1 MIASLF
7 RKFIKLIGPYPYN
20 PYLIFLFFASI
31 FFSRYAPAV
40 ILVPAGLE
48 RLKFAALL
56 LLASTIPGILFAVGA
71 ILLNR
76 YRFWSQ
82 KSTLLYIFE
91 VAFFQILNLLS
102 LGPITDVLSKHTR
115 ETSIVLLPLNIT
127 TFSASLFLA
136 LISLALMHQAER
148 RISDRL
154 DQANKLVNRL
164 ESEREGLIQSDEKLR
179 RQTSQFLHDRVQ
191 SELMV
196 VGMKL
201 KSISGKSSDEVNEVI
216 DRAIVRLEETR
227 ATDLRDLIQVLTP
240 NLDAGSLQSA
250 LGVLLEQYRT
260 SMGVSLQVD
269 LATEKLDAELLLGI
283 FRIIE
288 QSTLNSLVHGPAKR
302 VEIHVNT
309 STDGITKIIVSDDGP
324 GVAVESLTPGVGTAI
339 IDSWV
344 GILNGTKEVDS
355 APGHGY
361 QLRVTF
367 TAR

>member
-1 MIASLF
+1 M
-7 RKFIKLIGPYPYN
+7 
-20 PYLIFLFFASI
+20 
-31 FFSRYAPAV
+31 

-48 RLKFAALL
+48 RLTFAALL

-91 VAFFQILNLLS
+91 VAFFQFLNLLS
-102 LGPITDVLSKHTR
+102 LGPITDILSKHTR
-115 ETSIVLLPLNIT
+115 GTSIVLLPLNIT
-127 TFSASLFLA
+127 TFSASVFLA

-164 ESEREGLIQSDEKLR
+164 ESEREGLIQSDEKMR
-179 RQTSQFLHDRVQ
+179 RHTSQFLHDRVQ
-191 SELMV
+191 SDLMV

-227 ATDLRDLIQVLTP
+227 ATDLKDLIQVLTP
-240 NLDAGSLQSA
+240 NLDVGSLQSA
-250 LGVLLEQYRT
+250 LEVLLEQYRADMDVT
-260 SMGVSLQVD
+260 LHIDVT
-269 LATEKLDAELLLGI
+269 TEELDAESLLGI
-283 FRIIE
+283 FRIVE
-288 QSTLNSLVHGPAKR
+288 QSMLNALVHGPANR
-302 VEIHVNT
+302 VQI
-309 STDGITKIIVSDDGP
+309 SITTNAEGVTEIIVSDDGP
-324 GVAVESLTPGVGTAI
+324 GVAVGSVVAGVGSAI

-344 GILNGTKEVDS
+344 GILNGSKEINS

-367 TAR
+367 PK

>member
-1 MIASLF
+1 MKDSF
-7 RKFIKLIGPYPYN
+7 HKFIKLVGPYPYN
-20 PYLIFLFFASI
+20 PYLIFLFVASI
-31 FFSRYAPAV
+31 FFSRYAPTV

-48 RLKFAALL
+48 RLKVAALL
-56 LLASTIPGILFAVGA
+56 LLASAIPGLLFAVGA
-71 ILLNR
+71 IFLNR

-82 KSTLLYIFE
+82 KSTVLYIFE
-91 VAFFQILNLLS
+91 VAFFQFLNLLS
-102 LGPITDVLSKHTR
+102 LRPITDILSEHT
-115 ETSIVLLPLNIT
+115 SNASMVLLPLNFK
-127 TFSASLFLA
+127 TFFVSLFLA

-148 RISDRL
+148 RIFDRL

-227 ATDLRDLIQVLTP
+227 ATDLKDLIQVLTP
-240 NLDAGSLQSA
+240 NLEAGSLQSA
-250 LGVLLEQYRT
+250 LEVLLEQYRADMDLSLHIDVT
-260 SMGVSLQVD
+260 S
-269 LATEKLDAELLLGI
+269 EELDAESLLGI
-283 FRIIE
+283 FRIVE
-288 QSTLNSLVHGPAKR
+288 QSMLNALVHGPANR
-302 VEIHVNT
+302 VQI
-309 STDGITKIIVSDDGP
+309 SITTNAEGVTEIIVSDDGP
-324 GVAVESLTPGVGTAI
+324 GISVNEISAGVGTAI

-344 GILNGTKEVDS
+344 GILNGSKEIDS

-367 TAR
+367 PK